1 MYTAEGEQIAKKVW
15 KNTMNELSFA
25 GVEQIIDGL
34 SSIWWNIRNK
44 ALTVTIHLRWYGQVR
59 IQDNGKA
66 FTIGW
71 MPGC

>member
-44 ALTVTIHLRWYGQVR
+44 ALTVTIHLR
-59 IQDNGKA
+59 
-66 FTIGW
+66 
-71 MPGC
+71 